1 MGPCFRRDDFVGAST
16 IANDRAFCNYALG
29 CACKIQQD
37 YKLLPHRGGFAFGF
51 NTPAK
56 RPLEWNKRN
65 NKPEQAEEQV
75 KEQARRKAPSKT
87 PGGKIPAGRKSRV
100 SIS

>member
-1 MGPCFRRDDFVGAST
+1 VQPFTSIEGRTKVQQ
-16 IANDRAFCNYALG
+16 NY
-29 CACKIQQD
+29 KP
-37 YKLLPHRGGFAFGF
+37 LPHRGRFAFGF
-51 NTPAK
+51 NTAAK

-65 NKPEQAEEQV
+65 NKPEQV
-75 KEQARRKAPSKT
+75 KEQARRKVSSKT

>member
-1 MGPCFRRDDFVGAST
+1 MGRPYEHRACATFHLNRST
-16 IANDRAFCNYALG
+16 RLG
-29 CACKIQQD
+29 CACKIQQN

-51 NTPAK
+51 NTTAK
-56 RPLEWNKRN
+56 RPLEWNKRS

-75 KEQARRKAPSKT
+75 KEQARRKAPNKT
-87 PGGKIPAGRKSRV
+87 PGGKAPAGRKSRV